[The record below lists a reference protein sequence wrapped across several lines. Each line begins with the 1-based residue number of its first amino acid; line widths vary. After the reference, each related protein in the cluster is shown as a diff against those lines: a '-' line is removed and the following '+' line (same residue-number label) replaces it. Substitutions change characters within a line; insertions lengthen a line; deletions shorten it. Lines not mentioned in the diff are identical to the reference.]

1 MNSSAASL
9 GLASCHTC
17 SLVSRVASDDAL
29 CPRCGSRVHLR
40 KPGSIGHCWAFL
52 IAAMILYIPANTL
65 PMMLTSSLF
74 GSSDDTI
81 ISGVLFL
88 WEDGSWYLAL
98 IVFFASILV
107 PIGKMLALLVLL
119 LSVQLPGVPVD
130 ELDGVGRDLRFHASP
145 PLHVQIRDPLRPSA
159 LAGLVDRFRLGDL
172 RIPALGRPDR
182 RPQATRLVRG
192 RPHGFGVAARN
203 AEVQQAQA
211 LAARFEVK
219 ETFAIGPTVLNDRID
234 YITREATRSPIRVV
248 GFFLVK
254 DGKIAEW
261 TDYVVR
267 T

>member
-1 MNSSAASL
+1 MNSSAARL

-17 SLVSRVASDDAL
+17 SLVSRVESDDAL

-98 IVFFASILV
+98 IVFVASILV

-119 LSVQLPGVPVD
+119 LSVQLPGVQLTAERRARLGRTYRIID
-130 ELDGVGRDLRFHASP
+130 SIGRWSMLDIYVVALLATV
-145 PLHVQIRDPLRPSA
+145 VQLTA
-159 LAGLVDRFRLGDL
+159 LASVRAGPAALAFGAVVVLTMLATESFDPRLIWD
-172 RIPALGRPDR
+172 PVEEEHGRR
-182 RPQATRLVRG
+182 R
-192 RPHGFGVAARN
+192 VAA
-203 AEVQQAQA
+203 
-211 LAARFEVK
+211 
-219 ETFAIGPTVLNDRID
+219 
-234 YITREATRSPIRVV
+234 
-248 GFFLVK
+248 
-254 DGKIAEW
+254 
-261 TDYVVR
+261 
-267 T
+267 

>member
-1 MNSSAASL
+1 MNPSAASL

-81 ISGVLFL
+81 ISGVFFL
-88 WEDGSWYLAL
+88 WEYGSWYLAL

-119 LSVQLPGVPVD
+119 LSVQLPGVQLTAERRARLAHAYRIID
-130 ELDGVGRDLRFHASP
+130 SIGRWSMLDIYVVALLATV
-145 PLHVQIRDPLRPSA
+145 VQLTA
-159 LAGLVDRFRLGDL
+159 LASVRAG
-172 RIPALGRPDR
+172 PA
-182 RPQATRLVRG
+182 
-192 RPHGFGVAARN
+192 
-203 AEVQQAQA
+203 A
-211 LAARFEVK
+211 LAFGAVV
-219 ETFAIGPTVLNDRID
+219 VL
-234 YITREATRSPIRVV
+234 TMLATESFDPRLIWDPVEEENGRRR
-248 GFFLVK
+248 
-254 DGKIAEW
+254 AAA
-261 TDYVVR
+261 
-267 T
+267 